1 MKINILHNKAMK
13 QHSEWSYCQGTLI
26 FSVPIPLWQLDGKRE
41 HDLRRQRTKKWA
53 CAKWPA
59 GSWWLARMSTTTHPT
74 SRNRNMAT
82 KSWAPEWFELDPRIL
97 RRIFVADTSLQC
109 CQLCVSTACALHI
122 PRQFATA
129 AAQPGKDPC
138 DTPGHLTLLHILRP
152 CPRRKFIG
160 NYPDLPNCLP

>member
-1 MKINILHNKAMK
+1 MKINILHNTAMK

-74 SRNRNMAT
+74 GRNRNMAT
-82 KSWAPEWFELDPRIL
+82 KSWAPDSSWIL
-97 RRIFVADTSLQC
+97 EFWDASLLQTQVYSAVNSAFQQPALFIFPGSLQ
-109 CQLCVSTACALHI
+109 L
-122 PRQFATA
+122 
-129 AAQPGKDPC
+129 
-138 DTPGHLTLLHILRP
+138 LLHSQEKILAIHLGIWHSSTFSDHARVV
-152 CPRRKFIG
+152 
-160 NYPDLPNCLP
+160 NS